1 MYKTIPGPAGR
12 RASVAARRGVGGA
25 CRVTDLRF
33 EHTWLRPNYRQPW
46 TRINEIERPPG
57 RPRGRSR
64 FPGPLTRPRPAR
76 AGPGGEQEEERD
88 ISQCIANALP
98 IRRSGQKGEAQAHAA
113 PLRSA
118 LQHSPDSL
126 VGTKV
131 PQCPAPGGCVGCAH
145 LDKPSCSCSKF
156 ATPSRIQG
164 LDGLQAPDADR
175 VVSRLAVI
183 GVASGLPCVPC
194 FRTRPN
200 DRS

>member
-25 CRVTDLRF
+25 CRVTF
-33 EHTWLRPNYRQPW
+33 GSKIEHTWLRPNYRQPW

-57 RPRGRSR
+57 RPRRQPHTTPPCTCRARGR
-64 FPGPLTRPRPAR
+64 TRGR
-76 AGPGGEQEEERD
+76 ERH
-88 ISQCIANALP
+88 ITIANALP